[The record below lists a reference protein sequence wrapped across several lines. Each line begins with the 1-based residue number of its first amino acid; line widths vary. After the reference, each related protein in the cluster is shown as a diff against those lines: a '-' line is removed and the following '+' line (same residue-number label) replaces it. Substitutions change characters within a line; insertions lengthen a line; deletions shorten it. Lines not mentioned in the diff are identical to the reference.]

1 MVQSGHT
8 CVYEP
13 VLFAGES
20 TLFSSDV
27 FSIDRVNLETKT
39 EWQFCV
45 NKNHFR
51 IWVSLVSVNFSPI
64 WAFYSLPSFN
74 FLSRLFTLFFQEK
87 NFAVTRDQTQSIYY
101 YKRLW
106 TSHFDCLAKLPP
118 HSLSLLKWLVLLTR
132 VTKICNKPKQSYR

>member
-39 EWQFCV
+39 E
-45 NKNHFR
+45 
-51 IWVSLVSVNFSPI
+51 
-64 WAFYSLPSFN
+64 
-74 FLSRLFTLFFQEK
+74 
-87 NFAVTRDQTQSIYY
+87 
-101 YKRLW
+101 
-106 TSHFDCLAKLPP
+106 
-118 HSLSLLKWLVLLTR
+118 
-132 VTKICNKPKQSYR
+132 